1 MSTGV
6 DVTKPSTSPTR
17 RRANVDAVD
26 VFEDASY
33 TVNVIPSPETT
44 TPETA
49 RATSRVDAP
58 GMMDPALVKAFERER
73 ARAREGGTGGVR
85 RAAAAEV
92 MTRQRGGTTRADVP
106 VSDARARDR

>member
-58 GMMDPALVKAFERER
+58 GMMDPALVNAFERER

-106 VSDARARDR
+106 VDDARARDR